1 MYQIRETILE
11 ATGNSHYVLYPK
23 LKISTDENFDYK

>member
-1 MYQIRETILE
+1 MYQIQETILE
-11 ATGNSHYVLYPK
+11 ATYSHYVLYLK